1 MPHRLLPLVLLALLT
16 PILLA
21 QPDLYPDSPA
31 GHAAQRWF
39 DAVRSGNPDH
49 IRDLIENHFDPD
61 FRDRVGVEQHLARHT
76 ALAAAGLN
84 APHSVAHATDHDITL
99 FLRDGGIWGE
109 LRISVNPQPPHAI
122 TNVGVRP
129 SQGPPDAWQRPTSP
143 GAFTAEMTEFLD
155 ALQRTQGF
163 EGAVIIAPVFP
174 DNRDAVLVWRGEDMP
189 MSIPMTMI
197 LDQIKLITPLMVLDA
212 SWDERHP
219 ADAALNQPAAI
230 STLELQ
236 LAQDRAHI
244 RAAYE
249 DDGARKAARDHARAL
264 RHAQY
269 QQLARNAFAGDS
281 QPQLEYQ
288 RGLIN
293 TLVLE
298 PYSMYSSEV
307 PLGTTGRL
315 DPADLTRFGRGLHT
329 PELTPPAII
338 RDMTTGVGPDLD
350 PSPTITRRAAL
361 GFEERIDHTPEGDIR
376 SFSVGGESDTHRV
389 LLRCYPTPGYVVVIA
404 APDQRALDLI
414 DRRIFTRLPGL
425 DPAP

>member
-1 MPHRLLPLVLLALLT
+1 
-16 PILLA
+16 
-21 QPDLYPDSPA
+21 
-31 GHAAQRWF
+31 
-39 DAVRSGNPDH
+39 
-49 IRDLIENHFDPD
+49 
-61 FRDRVGVEQHLARHT
+61 
-76 ALAAAGLN
+76 
-84 APHSVAHATDHDITL
+84 
-99 FLRDGGIWGE
+99 
-109 LRISVNPQPPHAI
+109 
-122 TNVGVRP
+122 
-129 SQGPPDAWQRPTSP
+129 
-143 GAFTAEMTEFLD
+143 MTEFLD

-163 EGAVIIAPVFP
+163 EGAVIIAPVYP
-174 DNRDAVLVWRGEDMP
+174 ENRDAVLVWRGQDMP

-219 ADAALNQPAAI
+219 EDAALDQPAAI
-230 STLELQ
+230 STLETQ
-236 LAQDRAHI
+236 IAQDRARI
-244 RAAYE
+244 RTAYE
-249 DDGARKAARDHARAL
+249 DDEAQDAARDHARSL

-281 QPQLEYQ
+281 PAQLEYQ

-298 PYSMYSSEV
+298 PYSMFSSEV

-315 DPADLTRFGRGLHT
+315 DPADLTRFGRGLLT
-329 PELTPPAII
+329 AQLTPPAII
-338 RDMTTGVGPDLD
+338 QDMTTGVGPDLD

-404 APDQRALDLI
+404 ARDDRTLELI
-414 DRRIFTRLPGL
+414 DRRIFSRLPGL
-425 DPAP
+425 TPTP